1 MNVHVGDIAS
11 LKGFSLFSYSFTHGY
26 PSFATSV
33 GEYPAFNS
41 CGVPCKQRRRGE
53 LEIHTCRM
61 YSNDHAVLLTSFV
74 IVLAWQDTKRIT
86 PVAGVLHNSQ
96 PAAACIVEFAGGPG
110 SWVARTYTA
119 TKGGG
124 AFFNGQRL
132 ETSSTSAINQ
142 SLLVGN
148 GAPVSHCSF

>member
-1 MNVHVGDIAS
+1 MQD
-11 LKGFSLFSYSFTHGY
+11 
-26 PSFATSV
+26 
-33 GEYPAFNS
+33 
-41 CGVPCKQRRRGE
+41 
-53 LEIHTCRM
+53 TCRM
-61 YSNDHAVLLTSFV
+61 YSNNKHAVLLTSPV
-74 IVLAWQDTKRIT
+74 IVAWQDIRHIT

-148 GAPVSHCSF
+148 GAPVRTVPFDSAHLALKTLHLSAHKMPCELPPCMQMLHVFRR

>member
-1 MNVHVGDIAS
+1 M
-11 LKGFSLFSYSFTHGY
+11 
-26 PSFATSV
+26 
-33 GEYPAFNS
+33 
-41 CGVPCKQRRRGE
+41 
-53 LEIHTCRM
+53 
-61 YSNDHAVLLTSFV
+61 
-74 IVLAWQDTKRIT
+74 
-86 PVAGVLHNSQ
+86 LHNSQ

-132 ETSSTSAINQ
+132 ETSATSAINQ

-148 GAPVSHCSF
+148 GASVSRCPLLLTLAVLTACSCASCCPLAVALSMTSTQRRLAGIHMPAAAQVTGFGYEHDEARLLLHHFNSELM